1 MKYKIPEQIESD
13 RMILRKPIDTDRQ
26 DLHHYYLMKFAWN
39 TAGRA
44 LADWETWR
52 QVATMIGHWEIRR
65 YGPYVMMNKNS
76 GKLLGLLD
84 YGILWVGR
92 NLKSNG
98 G

>member
-26 DLHHYYLMKFAWN
+26 DLHHYYSDEVCMEF

-52 QVATMIGHWEIRR
+52 QVATMIGH
-65 YGPYVMMNKNS
+65 
-76 GKLLGLLD
+76 
-84 YGILWVGR
+84 
-92 NLKSNG
+92 
-98 G
+98 